1 MNTLWTRS
9 DCSLPSCLGQ
19 KRFHFSSSRR
29 NQLRGVGGSVCGGGG
44 EERRA
49 GKGGGGGWGSQ
60 ALINDRVRA
69 VTQKARAEEQPRAAK
84 LPPVRRRGEQ
94 QKPGLC
100 GRVSAE
106 LRRVAPTNDGTVTK
120 LHRELRFLSS
130 GRLTR
135 VTNLRKMLAHLS
147 PRLTACHNLFYR
159 KKRKK
164 RIHNSYFKKGLILFG
179 RLSLDGSIAA
189 DRLYKL

>member
-29 NQLRGVGGSVCGGGG
+29 NQLRGVGGSVCSGGG

-49 GKGGGGGWGSQ
+49 REGERGRLGVPGSQ

-69 VTQKARAEEQPRAAK
+69 VTQKGRAEEQPRAAK
-84 LPPVRRRGEQ
+84 LPPMRRRGEQ
-94 QKPGLC
+94 QKLGLC

-106 LRRVAPTNDGTVTK
+106 LRRVAPTNDGTVMK

-130 GRLTR
+130 GCLTW
-135 VTNLRKMLAHLS
+135 VTNLQKMLAHLS
-147 PRLTACHNLFYR
+147 PRPTACHNLFYR
-159 KKRKK
+159 KKERKE
-164 RIHNSYFKKGLILFG
+164 
-179 RLSLDGSIAA
+179 SIIVTSRR
-189 DRLYKL
+189 D